1 MQNKTLL
8 IVGVAILAVLVF
20 FGGSVTNGV
29 QAASGDDAFTKWDY
43 LFKLYGQQ
51 FGVPWRWLKAI
62 CMNESSLGQNSRVLA
77 GLQNPSDE
85 EASKSSD
92 GKSWGLMQVTK
103 ATAKGLEG
111 RTVSVA
117 ELNQPDFSVRL
128 AAKLINQLM
137 GRFGVDDKE
146 SIVRAYNGGPNFGA
160 LTLPYWAKFQTNLA
174 IIIAAQPGDEYETS

>member
-8 IVGVAILAVLVF
+8 IVAAVAVGFLFF
-20 FGGSVTNGV
+20 FGGTVTNGV
-29 QAASGDDAFTKWDY
+29 QAASGSDAFTKWDY
-43 LFKLYGQQ
+43 LFKIYGGQ

-77 GLQNPSDE
+77 GLNNPSDAE
-85 EASKSSD
+85 SSKSSD
-92 GKSWGLMQVTK
+92 GKSWGLMQVTL

-111 RTVSVA
+111 RTVTVA

-128 AAKLINQLM
+128 AAKLVRQLAD
-137 GRFGVDDKE
+137 RFGIDDKE
-146 SIVRAYNGGPNFGA
+146 SIARAYNGGPNFGA

-174 IIIAAQPGDEYETS
+174 IVLAAQPGDEYETA